1 MLAKVI
7 ASRTKQ
13 LVLTFFDNR
22 VIVYTITVNAD
33 YMYKWVQ
40 VPAGFPGEQAPPG
53 HWEWFLQLGQCTA
66 PHAQS
71 VLMYLVKNPVQLGL
85 DTKEGAGGHE
95 HNTYGN

>member
-40 VPAGFPGEQAPPG
+40 VPAGFPGE
-53 HWEWFLQLGQCTA
+53 
-66 PHAQS
+66 
-71 VLMYLVKNPVQLGL
+71 
-85 DTKEGAGGHE
+85 
-95 HNTYGN
+95 